1 MFVKHTFSPHIAIE
15 ISPPCE
21 NAFALCLIGTF
32 SVQNDRIPVTFDKE
46 LVKYLVLNVPL
57 RANDEIRAPEP

>member
-21 NAFALCLIGTF
+21 NAFAVCFMGTF
-32 SVQNDRIPVTFDKE
+32 SVQNDQIPSISEIESVNH
-46 LVKYLVLNVPL
+46 VLNVPL
-57 RANDEIRAPEP
+57 RAKDEIRAPDP